1 MHAVVPSAGP
11 ETGGTVLTV
20 IGVGL
25 STDLAPGLSCR
36 IDGTPVEAKL
46 LAGESNAQSAS
57 CRVPPGAAGFVG
69 VMFAVYNATG
79 SGNAGGEVFQ
89 YQAVAHVST
98 VLPPLSSGG
107 EPISLEGAHMFSA
120 AQVFIGGVQTQAT
133 IVSSRLALAETPE
146 GLGAGRFSVTATNG
160 GLEGGG
166 SNSFEPGAFAADA
179 TSSFFV
185 RRIGPAAAIDP
196 GVVLEEGGTVLTLN
210 SEEADVAGPTL
221 RCSLPTGVVKVA
233 ARPGAVLGT
242 VECVSPALAPR
253 PNSIIV
259 DINPSGAAGSVAS
272 APRGPLDAWERTSVL
287 VLRGQELAAA
297 SPEVSGAASGGKES
311 LLSGLLLVTGS
322 ALETNALPRPQCIV
336 GSSAGAAKSDAMPQ
350 WKDVAASDAAAELG
364 PLGVLCFSPPPPE
377 TGFVPIRVGGYRS
390 SESLRAAGQLLVV
403 EPTIL
408 DSWATSPLLPHS
420 ASGGELHVVDV
431 VGAGIWGP
439 HPARGT
445 GTSIRFVLSTTPVQS
460 FVGDADADG
469 IGEWEV
475 QSSGEA
481 MDFSVGGACEW
492 VSTALARCEALPAG
506 PGVVGGAVGVVLE
519 LRTLHPLTHTG
530 KVSAARTT
538 EVSAPALD
546 VRPTL
551 GSVSPER
558 GDSMGGAPVRLT
570 GAGLGSDVGL
580 RCRFAAVTVSLR
592 PMLSEGSL
600 DAVSAE
606 CLPPARPAGT
616 MEVGLQIQ
624 GGLLQTLVQNEQWP
638 QPVFLY
644 TALDAP
650 VVTRLEEYDGLAAI
664 IGSGF
669 PHGAQGFCSFKRS
682 TSTLEVLSE
691 SRVVCNTPAH
701 LLTAFSHVQLE
712 EPLHVRVPG
721 EPPFF
726 VIQART
732 PDPLQLFPH
741 SAYRGGGT
749 LFFVEGTDIL
759 NYQDL
764 DGPWCHVGA
773 LAHTSHKVSSTLAV
787 CEMPALSDHGRRAV
801 LEMSNELHVLSQG
814 GLPFTLHSPAIFSV
828 ATRIALES
836 GGTTVDLE
844 GIRLG
849 SELLQCQIGT
859 TKLDGRVLSENGASC
874 VAPAHAPAAV
884 PLLLSR
890 NHRDFA
896 LGAGNLTYHDLN
908 EAEFTLPPVGQV
920 FGGQSVYLYLEGPI
934 LHERLP
940 MCLFGD
946 SLEKQS
952 VSTGVLSPHGGEILH
967 CLSPPLTAGF
977 AALELAFDFFQFTVT
992 GSQFM
997 FQSPPAVDQV
1007 QPVSI
1012 LAEGGTVVRV
1022 RGLNFIGL
1030 NECNFNEEVFGRVV
1044 AISSAL
1050 IICEAPA
1057 AGTGEVSLEIRTEG
1071 SAILLNQKMVS
1082 VAGVLL
1088 EGLSGTQ
1095 GSVKGGV
1102 FVSVYGNFLE
1112 NQQATCKFG
1121 AVGPIS
1127 SRQVGA
1133 DYISC
1138 LSPAHA
1144 PTTVPV
1150 EVSINR
1156 YEYSLDGLAFQYLE
1170 SFDILVSDVVHPMT
1184 SGALI
1189 FVTSTENIGFNSL
1202 SCSLDE
1208 IHVHTEISG
1217 TGVRC
1222 MAPSVA
1228 SGFVSLTLTHET
1240 ISVAEGGSI
1249 QFVVPARILDLFPD
1263 VVTTGGGTVVSV
1275 PGQNLVDLDG
1285 VFFNFGG
1292 TLVSMHPISSALG
1305 LCEVPAQNEG
1315 SVPVSVQQSS
1325 SVASSPSDASIG
1337 YVYGAETYGVSPP
1350 SGLASGGAV
1359 VGHSVNPGSG
1369 FEPLHGTMGTLTYVS
1384 CRWLSLEALECVAPA
1399 HAPGIIPASVML
1411 DGNRQVGGVA
1421 FRFVREGELSVV
1433 TPDNAPASGGEMV
1446 SVVGSDLDSVYGCM
1460 FGSAMGTLDIVDS
1473 QHIICGVPSLS
1484 GGFHE
1489 LTVLQ
1494 SRIETLPGS
1503 LDFQITSHSFVAAA
1517 LPNAGPYFGGSPVAV
1532 FGNDFLEGGHECIF
1546 GDMSSPPS
1554 HYVSSSLV
1562 ICISPPYT
1570 GSHFFSKAA
1579 VDFALGPAGASRE
1592 QYGGTFSYFQQPDVT
1607 AFQPVS
1613 GLSFG
1618 GATITLAGSNFT
1630 DSPDLSCK
1638 FGTISGASAVFYDDS
1653 EIVCRAPAHAPS
1665 TYNSSTGVCANP
1677 VSGSCHVVPLE
1688 VTMNHRDYTFFNHTF
1703 NYLPTETDSGSGGG
1717 GGGGGGGGT
1726 GSSGTQIEGISIRGV
1741 PVTGGTIL
1749 YIIGQNIQPLG
1760 IGCKFSTTQTPATVL
1775 STAEVLCPTPPLE
1788 AGFAA
1793 FELILFGD
1801 LLTQTNLQVLF
1812 YTRPKVEQA
1821 LPGIISDAG
1830 SSLVSVYGEDFAD
1843 GNTFPQ
1849 GTQTTK
1855 TYCMLGTLTPS
1866 EAHFVSS
1873 SMILCE
1879 ALGLYPT
1886 FLGVRVSSNGID
1898 WSNDEVYVELE
1909 DMPELSAL
1917 SPFIGQELGGEAVM
1931 LYVSGVS
1938 ERREVVVSVGTIK
1951 GIHIRSVDEHAVH
1964 IMMPSHAPR
1973 TVPVLLGSNFND
1985 VGIYGLT
1992 YQYME
1997 TPALDFFIPE
2007 KSAVQGGVQVHVQG
2021 SHFSQGLSHTC
2032 LFSETASPST
2042 VTSHTTLFCMTPEM
2056 SPGFHS
2062 FRISQAGPGPL
2073 QLEAV
2078 ILPEAW
2084 DLDNEKVTSLG
2095 GSVLA
2100 VSGMFFRP
2108 GNICYFGASA
2118 RRTLFVSSALVKCE
2132 TPESVYSNLHLE
2144 VTPGF
2149 QVQAAA
2155 TSLNL
2160 QMAET
2165 TYIASVYPHE
2175 ALHAGGQ
2182 RITVNQVLSSGDS
2195 QGLQVGTVGPLATQ
2209 RVSEFSV
2216 ECVSPAHA
2224 PGVVPVSMTPNSR
2237 DFAVSMVNLVYTYEV
2252 KIDAVYPEVGPLTGG
2267 VSVIVTGSGFA
2278 ADTITCRFG
2287 LQTVQGVARSSE
2299 EVRCITPAHPPGTV
2313 HVEVS
2318 LEGWGTSG
2326 QEAKG
2331 LGAYTFQVLPSVR
2344 TVQPA
2349 SSPALGGG
2357 VIHVLGDD
2365 FSSDSLCWIGH
2376 GASSAYHISSAL
2388 VACEVDAQR
2397 EGLVQ
2402 VEIAT
2407 RYIPSGLRAGQAAL
2421 LETYTA
2427 MAVTAVSPSGGVFM
2441 GGDAVEIYGGP
2452 MPGYLADLSLGC
2464 SMGTI
2469 GPMSAKWVSDSSV
2482 ECVSPAHVPRSVPVA
2497 VTANGRDASASEVH
2511 FVYTV
2516 GVEVDAV
2523 YPEVGPVT
2531 GGTSVLVVGSGF
2543 TSKQTA
2549 CRFGFIDVPGVTV
2562 SPNEVR
2568 CLSPEHP
2575 AGTVHVEVSLEGWS
2589 ANANDMRG
2597 LGAYTFQVLPSV
2609 RTVQPASSPAL
2620 GGGVI
2625 HVLGD
2630 DFSSDSLCWIGHGAS
2645 SAYHISSALVACEV
2659 DAQREGLVQVE
2670 IATRYIPS
2678 GLRAGQAALLET
2690 YTAMAVTAVSP
2701 SGGVFMGGD
2710 AVEIYGGPMPGYLAD
2725 LSLGCSMGTI
2735 GPMSAKWV
2743 SDSSVECVSPAH
2755 VPRSVPVAVTAN
2767 GRDASASEVHFV
2779 YTVGVEVDAVYPE
2792 VGPVTGGTSVLV
2804 VGSGF
2809 TAESTACRFGVE
2821 VTEGTV
2827 LDPGSFLC
2835 DVPAVATGHVPIS
2848 VETSHG
2854 RTLNMAGAVDF
2865 AVESHASIHVVFPS
2879 PTVVEYSSPSSL
2891 QGENFG
2897 RISLCFVGEDRAERH
2912 LVSSALMKCVFPN
2925 VPSDAVVV
2933 SVGLQHGPLSDSV
2946 SVPLLKS
2953 TAALAIAPATGPAKG
2968 GSEVLASGYGFV
2980 QDEALSCK
2988 FGTIGP
2994 VAGRYS
3000 SYENMHCV
3008 TPGHI
3013 SGVVPFTIS
3022 PNRGQFFSE
3031 GLVFEFQENLAVT
3044 GVVPRSGLDM
3054 GNTPVFVM
3062 GTNFVNSIS
3071 LSCVFGKEIVQATFL
3086 TSTSLMCVSPPQ
3098 PVSNVFLEVSN
3109 NGEDFTSDRFIFG
3122 YDICPPGSYCP
3133 DGEILS
3139 CPRGTYCP
3147 GTGNHNFTACPPG
3160 LYQPYT
3166 GQENCIPSP
3175 VGFIAPDFGMEIVRP
3190 CPRGAVCDITGLVSW
3205 EKQCPPGHFCLE
3217 GTRTA
3222 NFTDFTVSERPLPC
3236 PFGYYCGPGV
3246 VSDQTIA
3253 NNFSTPQPCHPGYL
3267 CEPGSVTP
3275 QGSGPCPPGHYCPPG
3290 EMLPCPPR
3298 TFCSD
3303 VANTEP
3309 RPCQPGSYNQE
3320 YGQAKCKESPVGTI
3334 SPGFARLLPERC
3346 PPGFV
3351 CDEPGL
3357 SLPMKRCPRGHFC
3370 QGNAVTTDPLAGLDE
3385 QKIKRLS
3392 PIDLD
3397 PDLFRPKPC
3406 LPSTFCME
3414 GVLSNVTKQG
3424 DFNFP
3429 QLCKEGSYCEWGTSD
3444 KTSESQGTDISN
3456 AMLPCPPGH
3465 YCPEGTY
3472 IPIPSPRG
3480 SFARGTGNSQ
3490 PALCLPGS
3498 YTHYEGFEVCL
3509 ACPAGFEAQRDGTFK
3524 PSICGPGTF
3533 RSLRDSITC
3542 KNCPMGTWSPFT
3554 GLTEESL
3561 CVPCNPGI
3569 VCGVEGMQN
3578 NKPFGDNVAQ
3588 VTNDN
3593 IKLCESGDPDCYL
3606 VELQQLG
3613 KATLCPEGYVCD
3625 ARTSVATQKCPDGFF
3640 CGYGTTPESQF
3651 MNPCPPGYYCPEGS
3665 AASSRFQFP
3674 CLRCHFCELG
3684 TGVILPRC
3692 PEGTESEALSNNIDQ
3707 CTADGITFWQ
3717 IQPLRNELIDLT
3729 VAKSQN
3735 VTDEEALEGEDTE
3748 TSSARKLQQS
3758 GGGFGS
3764 LLGLGD
3770 EVGLDAESNS
3780 TSQDSTVDPFE
3791 HLAGCKAE
3799 GFEILNPQLVY
3810 TVNETGDNSVA
3821 LDAEGRP
3828 LIKYTLPRYYTARLT
3843 FDFRNISTDISY
3855 GDHFEVSIFSGD
3867 RKVDKTLCEVGTP
3880 EHKRVPCAPWD
3891 EGDLINWNTMGE
3903 IQSRLYEDKCPP
3915 STESTELPFWFVQR
3929 KERLSDGDKVD
3940 KHNIMELSV
3949 LALEDITFRVEV
3961 RMLHGLYQL
3970 QTRSGFLDT
3979 LCIDAI
3985 GPERASTYP
3994 DQQFAVVMRRNDDL
4008 MLPLNV
4014 PQFETVH
4021 RSIQLGYSTCSDDN
4035 LHPSCRLNAHNM
4047 LISYNSSRSSEGSLL
4062 MHAQGSPEIVGQ
4074 LSENAARRALLQRQY
4089 QRSYRNMRSSSRAT
4103 RRLMSMVEEGSSGI
4117 SRRLMASDD
4126 TGGTSGPVDISTLTE
4141 AELEALLVPDVIEMQ
4156 EDMLQDASIYWKS
4169 ERSILAMTYLPYLSA
4184 CRGFDSYVHFS
4195 QLIET
4200 PFMDSESGNYGKCTF
4215 VDPEDTIFVSQWA
4228 PQAPPPDS
4236 DECDLSF
4243 TCFYEENIQE
4253 AAAVTRWYELEGD
4266 TVFYLS
4272 TDPED
4277 MDQVYEASIMATD
4290 DSEPPL
4296 DTSRYDNL
4304 ITTQEMIAVSMGP
4317 ADDGIQVQKNT
4328 VPKKLDFTVEYFQ
4341 RSKFDKRIITAA
4353 IGFDEYLPAKKHDGE
4368 YTLSFTLTALN
4379 FFNLLNAFAFNNLFY
4394 FMLFVGIGGFAVAI
4408 TVIFWL
4414 FNRIFTRLRYPPKF
4428 RFLPYLRIIT
4438 TPPVVGTC
4446 LAMIPFLIGQRTIRA
4461 MIVSMAFFDAL
4472 PTDLDNLGKT
4482 ITDDELTKGQNGRMA
4497 VCFMIVSLFMLW
4509 SCSRIMIP
4517 KRNAVLELG
4526 EDEEEEVFSQEE
4538 WKRSHFIIANL
4549 AINAVNVALIEFSF
4563 TAMYGQMFFVC
4574 FLLMK
4579 VLHIIIEM
4587 MQESFL
4593 KEALLCTPAS
4603 VCLSMTAGLVTI
4615 AADDFTDFTLGF
4627 FLELFIG
4634 LGESV
4639 FLDSG
4644 IALVSAQ
4651 WPKLTNAVSQM
4662 VMKRRGLREIVQ
4674 LEAEEEESSLEDL
4687 MGFLT
4692 GYGVGASSLILT
4704 PFFLYFYFDFNPQLQ
4719 LSFLFG
4725 IRQKDLLIYLLFAG
4739 VIVIFQFIMDV
4750 VLFNTQELF
4759 HGWKVYEYMKYARY
4773 RFNNRSARW
4782 KGMELHFDESIS
4794 AELRTVDQMCFSSQF
4809 YFLLGLGGAGSFLFV
4824 LSIEMMLRVNY
4835 NMFKDPCFL
4844 LLIGIVTG
4852 GCILVQNVSLF
4863 VADVTGVWKVKG
4875 TRGFG
4880 DNIVPETGDLPF
4892 DINVFREGTDRE
4904 SSRRE
4909 GLGGEF
4915 SLDDI
4920 TSDSF
4925 RHKFLEHNRT
4935 WVLDQL
4941 SNMLTPRTAKRLQR
4955 TIRSGGKFRGGGGLS
4970 DDDSDEG
4977 EPVEFGQIELSFSS
4991 THIIRSWLT
5000 QARQRAPGR
5009 FKRYLSQLSESGSS
5023 ESEAERPKFP
5033 PVRVSPFARSL
5044 ASGWLQTARQNL
5056 RSGGQRRMLSDS
5068 SDESA
5073 TSGSSSDDEGRRT
5086 RFGDIRVSY
5095 KSRSIL
5101 NTWLLRAR
5109 TTMGSSTKH
5118 QELLSSSGSS
5128 ESDDSDLDGARW
5140 GKATIEPASSG
5151 ILRKW
5156 LEAARARG
5164 PRPGAR
5170 GGRLQTSRSS
5180 YISSDSESSDDDF
5193 LPKSE
5198 QRLPLPALKPNSL
5211 RALRW
5216 WLQKVREQ

>member
-1 MHAVVPSAGP
+1 MHAVMPSAGP
-11 ETGGTVLTV
+11 ETGGTVVTV

-46 LAGESNAQSAS
+46 LGGESNAESAS

-79 SGNAGGEVFQ
+79 SGNAGGGVFQ
-89 YQAVAHVST
+89 YQAVAHVSA
-98 VLPPLSSGG
+98 VMPPLSSGG
-107 EPISLEGAHMFSA
+107 EPISLEGANMFSA

-133 IVSSRLALAETPE
+133 IVSSRLALAETPD

-185 RRIGPAAAIDP
+185 RRVGPPAVVAP
-196 GVVLEEGGTVLTLN
+196 GVILEEGGTVLTLN
-210 SEEADVAGPTL
+210 SEEADVAGSTL
-221 RCSLPTGVVKVA
+221 RCTLPTGVVKVA

-242 VECVSPALAPR
+242 VECVSPALAPGSE
-253 PNSIIV
+253 SIIV
-259 DINPSGAAGSVAS
+259 ALNPSGAVGSVTS
-272 APRGPLDAWERTSVL
+272 APRGPIDAWERTSVL
-287 VLRGQELAAA
+287 VVRAQKLATA
-297 SPEVSGAASGGKES
+297 SPEVSSAASGGKAS

-322 ALETNALPRPQCIV
+322 ALEMNALPRPQCIV
-336 GSSAGAAKSDAMPQ
+336 GSSSGAAKPDIVPQ
-350 WKDVAASDAAAELG
+350 WKGVTASAAAAELG

-403 EPTIL
+403 EPAIL
-408 DSWATSPLLPHS
+408 DSWATSPLLPYS
-420 ASGGELHVVDV
+420 ANGGELHVVDV

-439 HPARGT
+439 HPARGIS
-445 GTSIRFVLSTTPVQS
+445 TSIRFVLSSTPMQS

-469 IGEWEV
+469 IGEWEI

-481 MDFSVGGACEW
+481 MGFSVGEACEW
-492 VSTALARCEALPAG
+492 VSTALVRCEAPNAG
-506 PGVVGGAVGVVLE
+506 PGAAGGAVGVALE
-519 LRTLHPLTHTG
+519 LQTLHPLTHTG

-551 GSVSPER
+551 GSVTPGR
-558 GDSMGGAPVRLT
+558 GGFMGGGAVRLT

-616 MEVGLQIQ
+616 IEVALQIQ
-624 GGLLQTLVQNEQWP
+624 GWVLQTLVQNEQWP
-638 QPVFLY
+638 HPVFLY
-644 TALDAP
+644 TAVDVPNVVRLD
-650 VVTRLEEYDGLAAI
+650 EHDGLVAI

-669 PHGAQGFCSFKRS
+669 PLGAQGFCSFKRS

-691 SRVVCNTPAH
+691 SQAVCNTPAH

-712 EPLHVRVPG
+712 QPLQVRVPG
-721 EPPFF
+721 ESPFF

-732 PDPLQLFPH
+732 PDPLQLYPQ
-741 SAYRGGGT
+741 SACRGGGT

-773 LAHTSHKVSSTLAV
+773 FVHRSHKVSSTLSI
-787 CEMPALSDHGRRAV
+787 CEMPALSDQGRRAV
-801 LEMSNELHVLSQG
+801 LELSNDLHVLSHG
-814 GLPFTLHSPAIFSV
+814 GLPFTLHSPAAFSV

-836 GGTTVDLE
+836 GGTAVDIE

-859 TKLDGRVLSENGASC
+859 TKLDGRILSENSASC
-874 VAPAHAPAAV
+874 VAPAHIPAAV
-884 PLLLSR
+884 PLRLSR

-934 LHERLP
+934 LHDRLP

-946 SLEKQS
+946 SLEEQS
-952 VSTGVLSPHGGEILH
+952 VSTDAFSPHGGEILH

-977 AALELAFDFFQFTVT
+977 AALELAFDFFQFTAT

-997 FQSPPAVDQV
+997 FQSPPTVDLL

-1012 LAEGGTVVRV
+1012 LSEGGTVVYI
-1022 RGLNFIGL
+1022 RGLNFIGFT
-1030 NECNFNEEVFGRVV
+1030 ECNFNEEVFGRVV
-1044 AISSAL
+1044 FISSTL

-1057 AGTGEVSLEIRTEG
+1057 TGTGEVSLEIRTES
-1071 SAILLNQKMVS
+1071 SAVLLNQMMVS
-1082 VAGVLL
+1082 VAGVPL

-1095 GSVKGGV
+1095 GSVQGGI

-1112 NQQATCKFG
+1112 NQQTTCKFG
-1121 AVGPIS
+1121 TVGPIS

-1144 PTTVPV
+1144 PATVPV

-1156 YEYSLDGLAFQYLE
+1156 YDYSLDGLAFQYLE

-1184 SGALI
+1184 SGGLI
-1189 FVTSTENIGFNSL
+1189 YVTSDEHIGFDSL
-1202 SCSLDE
+1202 SCSIDE
-1208 IHVHTEISG
+1208 THVHTEIDG
-1217 TGVRC
+1217 TGVKC
-1222 MAPSVA
+1222 MTPSVA
-1228 SGFVSLTLTHET
+1228 SGFASLTLTHET
-1240 ISVAEGGSI
+1240 IKVADGGSI

-1292 TLVSMHPISSALG
+1292 SLVSMHPISSALG

-1325 SVASSPSDASIG
+1325 NMASSPSDASIG
-1337 YVYGAETYGVSPP
+1337 YVYGAETYGVSPS

-1359 VGHSVNPGSG
+1359 VSHSVSPGSG

-1399 HAPGIIPASVML
+1399 HAPGIIPASAML
-1411 DGNRQVGGVA
+1411 DGNRPAGGVA
-1421 FRFVREGELSVV
+1421 FRFVREGGPSVV
-1433 TPDNAPASGGEMV
+1433 APDNAPATGGEVV
-1446 SVVGSDLDSVYGCM
+1446 SVVGSELDSAYGCM
-1460 FGSAMGTLDIVDS
+1460 FGSAVGTLDIVNS
-1473 QHIICGVPSLS
+1473 QHILCGVPSLS

-1489 LTVLQ
+1489 LTILH
-1494 SRIETLPGS
+1494 SRTETLPGS
-1503 LDFQITSHSFVAAA
+1503 LDFLITSHSFVAAA
-1517 LPNAGPYFGGSPVAV
+1517 LPNAGPYFGGTPVAV
-1532 FGNDFLEGGHECIF
+1532 VGSEFLEGGHECIF

-1562 ICISPPYT
+1562 MCVSPPYT

-1579 VDFALGPAGASRE
+1579 VDFALGPAGAPRE
-1592 QYGGTFSYFQQPDVT
+1592 QYGGTFSYFQQPEVT

-1613 GLSFG
+1613 GLSDG
-1618 GATITLAGSNFT
+1618 GSTITLAGSNFT

-1638 FGTISGASAVFYDDS
+1638 FGTISGTSAVFYDDS

-1665 TYNSSTGVCANP
+1665 TYNASTGVCANP
-1677 VSGSCHVVPLE
+1677 ATGSCHVVPLE
-1688 VTMNHRDYTFFNHTF
+1688 VTMNDRDYTFFNHTF
-1703 NYLPTETDSGSGGG
+1703 NYLPTEADSGSGGG
-1717 GGGGGGGGT
+1717 GGGGGGGDGGT
-1726 GSSGTQIEGISIRGV
+1726 GSSGTQIEGISIQGV
-1741 PVTGGTIL
+1741 PVTGSTIL
-1749 YIIGQNIQPLG
+1749 YIVGQNIQPLG

-1775 STAEVLCPTPPLE
+1775 SSEEVLCPTPPLE

-1812 YTRPKVEQA
+1812 YTRPKVERA

-1830 SSLVSVYGEDFAD
+1830 STLVSVYGEDFAD
-1843 GNTFPQ
+1843 GNSFPQ
-1849 GTQTTK
+1849 GTQITK
-1855 TYCMLGTLTPS
+1855 TYCMLGALKPS

-1873 SMILCE
+1873 SMIVCE
-1879 ALGLYPT
+1879 ALGQYPT
-1886 FLGVRVSSNGID
+1886 FLGMHVSSNGID

-1909 DMPELSAL
+1909 EMPELSAI
-1917 SPFIGQELGGEAVM
+1917 SPFIGQEFGGEAVM
-1931 LYVSGVS
+1931 LYVRGVS

-1951 GIHIRSVDEHAVH
+1951 GIHIRSIDEHAVH

-1992 YQYME
+1992 YQFME
-1997 TPALDFFIPE
+1997 TPSLDFFIPE
-2007 KSAVQGGVQVHVQG
+2007 RSTVHGGVQVQVQG
-2021 SHFSQGLSHTC
+2021 SYFSQSLSHTC
-2032 LFSETASPST
+2032 LFSESASPST
-2042 VTSHTTLFCMTPEM
+2042 VMSQTSLFCITAEM

-2062 FRISQAGPGPL
+2062 FRIARAEPGPL
-2073 QLEAV
+2073 QLETV
-2078 ILPEAW
+2078 IPPESLAI
-2084 DLDNEKVTSLG
+2084 DNEKVSYLG

-2108 GNICYFGASA
+2108 GNLCYFGLSA
-2118 RRTLFVSSALVKCE
+2118 RRSLFVSSALVKCE
-2132 TPESVYSNLHLE
+2132 TPESVYSNLNLD
-2144 VTPGF
+2144 VTPEF
-2149 QVQAAA
+2149 QVQAA
-2155 TSLNL
+2155 TVSLNL
-2160 QMAET
+2160 HMVET

-2182 RITVNQVLSSGDS
+2182 KITVNQVLSSGDS
-2195 QGLQVGTVGPLATQ
+2195 QGLQIGTIGPLAVQ

-2224 PGVVPVSMTPNSR
+2224 SGAVPVSMTPNSR

-2267 VSVIVTGSGFA
+2267 VTVIVTGSGFA
-2278 ADTITCRFG
+2278 ADSITCRFG
-2287 LQTVQGVARSSE
+2287 VLTVQGVARSSE

-2344 TVQPA
+2344 TIQPL
-2349 SSPALGGG
+2349 SSPATGGG
-2357 VIHVLGDD
+2357 VIHVLGAD
-2365 FSSDSLCWIGH
+2365 FSSDSLCWIGPD
-2376 GASSAYHISSAL
+2376 ASSAHHVSSAL

-2397 EGLVQ
+2397 EGLAQ

-2407 RYIPSGLRAGQAAL
+2407 RYIPSGMRAGQAAV
-2421 LETYTA
+2421 LETYA
-2427 MAVTAVSPSGGVFM
+2427 AIAVTAVTPSGGVFA
-2441 GGDAVEIYGGP
+2441 GGDTVKIHGGP
-2452 MPGYLADLSLGC
+2452 MPGYLPDLSLGC
-2464 SMGTI
+2464 CMGTV

-2497 VTANGRDASASEVH
+2497 VTANGRDALAAEVH
-2511 FVYTV
+2511 FVYSV
-2516 GVEVDAV
+2516 GVEVDDV
-2523 YPEVGPVT
+2523 YPDVGPVT
-2531 GGTSVLVVGSGF
+2531 GGASVLVVGSGF
-2543 TSKQTA
+2543 TS
-2549 CRFGFIDVPGVTV
+2549 
-2562 SPNEVR
+2562 
-2568 CLSPEHP
+2568 
-2575 AGTVHVEVSLEGWS
+2575 
-2589 ANANDMRG
+2589 
-2597 LGAYTFQVLPSV
+2597 
-2609 RTVQPASSPAL
+2609 
-2620 GGGVI
+2620 
-2625 HVLGD
+2625 
-2630 DFSSDSLCWIGHGAS
+2630 
-2645 SAYHISSALVACEV
+2645 
-2659 DAQREGLVQVE
+2659 
-2670 IATRYIPS
+2670 
-2678 GLRAGQAALLET
+2678 
-2690 YTAMAVTAVSP
+2690 
-2701 SGGVFMGGD
+2701 
-2710 AVEIYGGPMPGYLAD
+2710 
-2725 LSLGCSMGTI
+2725 
-2735 GPMSAKWV
+2735 
-2743 SDSSVECVSPAH
+2743 
-2755 VPRSVPVAVTAN
+2755 
-2767 GRDASASEVHFV
+2767 
-2779 YTVGVEVDAVYPE
+2779 
-2792 VGPVTGGTSVLV
+2792 
-2804 VGSGF
+2804 
-2809 TAESTACRFGVE
+2809 ESTACRFGIE

-2827 LDPGSFLC
+2827 LDHGSFLC
-2835 DVPAVATGHVPIS
+2835 NLPAVSSGHIPLS
-2848 VETSHG
+2848 VESSHG

-2865 AVESHASIHVVFPS
+2865 AVESHSSIHLVFPS
-2879 PTVVEYSSPSSL
+2879 PTISGYSEPSSL
-2891 QGENFG
+2891 QGINFG
-2897 RISLCFVGEDRAERH
+2897 RSSLCFVGEDTAERH

-2925 VPSDAVVV
+2925 VLSDALLV
-2933 SVGLQHGPLSDSV
+2933 SVGLQHSTLSDSI
-2946 SVPLLKS
+2946 SVPLGKS
-2953 TAALAIAPATGPAKG
+2953 TAALAIVPATGPAEG
-2968 GSEVLASGYGFV
+2968 GSEVLASGYGFI

-3000 SYENMHCV
+3000 SFENMHCI

-3022 PNRGQFFSE
+3022 ANRGQFFSE
-3031 GLVFEFQENLAVT
+3031 GLFFEFQENLAVT

-3054 GNTPVFVM
+3054 GSTPVFVM

-3122 YDICPPGSYCP
+3122 YEICPPGSYCP

-3147 GTGNHNFTACPPG
+3147 GTGNHNFTTCPPG

-3217 GTRTA
+3217 GTRTT
-3222 NFTDFTVSERPLPC
+3222 NFTDFTVAERPLPC

-3246 VSDQTIA
+3246 VADQTIA

-3320 YGQAKCKESPVGTI
+3320 YGQSKCKESPVGTI
-3334 SPGFARLLPERC
+3334 SPGFARLLPEKC

-3370 QGNAVTTDPLAGLDE
+3370 LGNAVTTDPLAGLDE
-3385 QKIKRLS
+3385 PKIKRLS
-3392 PIDLD
+3392 PIFLD

-3414 GVLSNVTKQG
+3414 GVLSNVTRQG

-3456 AMLPCPPGH
+3456 AMLPCPSGH

-3509 ACPAGFEAQRDGTFK
+3509 ASPAGFEAQRDGTFK
-3524 PSICGPGTF
+3524 PSICGPGTY

-3554 GLTEESL
+3554 GLTEQSL

-3640 CGYGTTPESQF
+3640 CGYGTTAESQF

-3729 VAKSQN
+3729 VAKSQSA
-3735 VTDEEALEGEDTE
+3735 TDEEALEGEETE
-3748 TSSARKLQQS
+3748 TSSARKLQQA
-3758 GGGFGS
+3758 GGAFGS
-3764 LLGLGD
+3764 LLGLGG
-3770 EVGLDAESNS
+3770 EIALDAESNS
-3780 TSQDSTVDPFE
+3780 TSQDSNVDPFQ

-3810 TVNETGDNSVA
+3810 TVNETGGNSVA
-3821 LDAEGRP
+3821 VDAEGRP

-3843 FDFRNISTDISY
+3843 FDFRNISADISY
-3855 GDHFEVSIFSGD
+3855 GEHFEVSIFSGD

-3929 KERLSDGDKVD
+3929 KERLSDGEKVD

-3985 GPERASTYP
+3985 GPERASTVP
-3994 DQQFAVVMRRNDDL
+3994 DQQFSVVMRRNDDL

-4014 PQFETVH
+4014 PQWETVH
-4021 RSIQLGYSTCSDDN
+4021 RSIQLGYATCTDDN
-4035 LHPSCRLNAHNM
+4035 LHPSCRQNAHNM
-4047 LISYNSSRSSEGSLL
+4047 LISYNASRSSEGSPL
-4062 MHAQGSPEIVGQ
+4062 MHAQGSPEIVEQ

-4089 QRSYRNMRSSSRAT
+4089 QRSYRNMQSSSRAT
-4103 RRLMSMVEEGSSGI
+4103 RRLMSMIEEGSSGM

-4126 TGGTSGPVDISTLTE
+4126 TSGASGPVDISTLTE
-4141 AELEALLVPDVIEMQ
+4141 AELEALLVPDVTEMQ
-4156 EDMLQDASIYWKS
+4156 EDMLQDATIYWKS

-4184 CRGFDSYVHFS
+4184 CRGFDSYMHFS

-4200 PFMDSESGNYGKCTF
+4200 PFMSSESGNYGKCSF
-4215 VDPEDTIFVSQWA
+4215 VDPEETIFVSQWA

-4236 DECDLSF
+4236 DECELSF

-4341 RSKFDKRIITAA
+4341 RSKMDKRIITAA

-4394 FMLFVGIGGFAVAI
+4394 LMLFVGIGGFAVAI

-4414 FNRIFTRLRYPPKF
+4414 FNRIFTRLRFPPKF

-4438 TPPVVGTC
+4438 TPPLVGTC

-4461 MIVSMAFFDAL
+4461 MIVSTAFFDAL

-4517 KRNAVLELG
+4517 KRNAVLEIG
-4526 EDEEEEVFSQEE
+4526 EDEDEEVFSQEE

-4563 TAMYGQMFFVC
+4563 TAMYGQIFFVC

-4634 LGESV
+4634 LGEYV

-4644 IALVSAQ
+4644 IAFVSAQ
-4651 WPKLTNAVSQM
+4651 WPKLTNAISQM
-4662 VMKRRGLREIVQ
+4662 VMKRRGAGEIVQ

-4692 GYGVGASSLILT
+4692 GYGVSTSSLILT

-4739 VIVIFQFIMDV
+4739 VIVLFQFIMDV
-4750 VLFNTQELF
+4750 ILFNTQELF

-4852 GCILVQNVSLF
+4852 GCILVQNLSLF
-4863 VADVTGVWKVKG
+4863 VADVTGVWKVTG

-4880 DNIVPETGDLPF
+4880 DNIVPETEDLPF
-4892 DINVFREGTDRE
+4892 DINVFREGTDRD

-4955 TIRSGGKFRGGGGLS
+4955 TIRSGGKFRGGGLS

-4977 EPVEFGQIELSFSS
+4977 EPVEFGQIDLSFSS
-4991 THIIRSWLT
+4991 THIIRSWLA

-5023 ESEAERPKFP
+5023 ESEAEHAKFP

-5044 ASGWLQTARQNL
+5044 VSGWLQTARQNL

-5068 SDESA
+5068 SDDSA
-5073 TSGSSSDDEGRRT
+5073 TSGSSSDEEGLRK
-5086 RFGDIRVSY
+5086 RFGDVRVRP

-5101 NTWLLRAR
+5101 NTWLQRAR

-5140 GKATIEPASSG
+5140 GKAIIKPASSS

-5156 LEAARARG
+5156 LEAARVRG

-5198 QRLPLPALKPNSL
+5198 QRLPHPALKPNSL
-5211 RALRW
+5211 RVLRW

>member
-1 MHAVVPSAGP
+1 
-11 ETGGTVLTV
+11 
-20 IGVGL
+20 
-25 STDLAPGLSCR
+25 
-36 IDGTPVEAKL
+36 
-46 LAGESNAQSAS
+46 
-57 CRVPPGAAGFVG
+57 
-69 VMFAVYNATG
+69 
-79 SGNAGGEVFQ
+79 
-89 YQAVAHVST
+89 
-98 VLPPLSSGG
+98 
-107 EPISLEGAHMFSA
+107 
-120 AQVFIGGVQTQAT
+120 
-133 IVSSRLALAETPE
+133 
-146 GLGAGRFSVTATNG
+146 
-160 GLEGGG
+160 
-166 SNSFEPGAFAADA
+166 
-179 TSSFFV
+179 
-185 RRIGPAAAIDP
+185 
-196 GVVLEEGGTVLTLN
+196 
-210 SEEADVAGPTL
+210 
-221 RCSLPTGVVKVA
+221 
-233 ARPGAVLGT
+233 
-242 VECVSPALAPR
+242 
-253 PNSIIV
+253 
-259 DINPSGAAGSVAS
+259 
-272 APRGPLDAWERTSVL
+272 
-287 VLRGQELAAA
+287 
-297 SPEVSGAASGGKES
+297 
-311 LLSGLLLVTGS
+311 
-322 ALETNALPRPQCIV
+322 
-336 GSSAGAAKSDAMPQ
+336 
-350 WKDVAASDAAAELG
+350 
-364 PLGVLCFSPPPPE
+364 
-377 TGFVPIRVGGYRS
+377 
-390 SESLRAAGQLLVV
+390 
-403 EPTIL
+403 
-408 DSWATSPLLPHS
+408 
-420 ASGGELHVVDV
+420 
-431 VGAGIWGP
+431 
-439 HPARGT
+439 
-445 GTSIRFVLSTTPVQS
+445 
-460 FVGDADADG
+460 
-469 IGEWEV
+469 
-475 QSSGEA
+475 
-481 MDFSVGGACEW
+481 
-492 VSTALARCEALPAG
+492 
-506 PGVVGGAVGVVLE
+506 
-519 LRTLHPLTHTG
+519 
-530 KVSAARTT
+530 
-538 EVSAPALD
+538 
-546 VRPTL
+546 
-551 GSVSPER
+551 
-558 GDSMGGAPVRLT
+558 
-570 GAGLGSDVGL
+570 
-580 RCRFAAVTVSLR
+580 
-592 PMLSEGSL
+592 MLSEGSL

-616 MEVGLQIQ
+616 IEVALQIQ
-624 GGLLQTLVQNEQWP
+624 GWVLQTLVQNEQWP
-638 QPVFLY
+638 HPVFLY
-644 TALDAP
+644 TAVDVPNVVRLD
-650 VVTRLEEYDGLAAI
+650 EHDGLVAI

-669 PHGAQGFCSFKRS
+669 PLGAQGFCSFKRS

-691 SRVVCNTPAH
+691 SQAVCNTPAH

-712 EPLHVRVPG
+712 QPLQVRVPG
-721 EPPFF
+721 ESPFF

-732 PDPLQLFPH
+732 PDPLQLYPQ
-741 SAYRGGGT
+741 SACRGGGT

-773 LAHTSHKVSSTLAV
+773 FVHRSHKVSSTLSI
-787 CEMPALSDHGRRAV
+787 CEMPALSDQGRRAV
-801 LEMSNELHVLSQG
+801 LELSNDLHVLSHG
-814 GLPFTLHSPAIFSV
+814 GLPFTLHSPAAFSV

-836 GGTTVDLE
+836 GGTAVDIE

-859 TKLDGRVLSENGASC
+859 TKLDGRILSENSASC
-874 VAPAHAPAAV
+874 VAPAHIPAAV
-884 PLLLSR
+884 PLRLSR

-934 LHERLP
+934 LHDRLP

-946 SLEKQS
+946 SLEEQS
-952 VSTGVLSPHGGEILH
+952 VSTDAFSPHGGEILH

-977 AALELAFDFFQFTVT
+977 AALELAFDFFQFTAT

-997 FQSPPAVDQV
+997 FQSPPTVDLL

-1012 LAEGGTVVRV
+1012 LSEGGTVVYI
-1022 RGLNFIGL
+1022 RGLNFIGFT
-1030 NECNFNEEVFGRVV
+1030 ECNFNEEVFGRVV
-1044 AISSAL
+1044 FISSTL

-1057 AGTGEVSLEIRTEG
+1057 TGTGEVSLEIRTES
-1071 SAILLNQKMVS
+1071 SAVLLNQMMVS
-1082 VAGVLL
+1082 VAGVPL

-1095 GSVKGGV
+1095 GSVQGGI

-1112 NQQATCKFG
+1112 NQQTTCKFG
-1121 AVGPIS
+1121 TVGPIS

-1144 PTTVPV
+1144 PATVPV

-1156 YEYSLDGLAFQYLE
+1156 YDYSLDGLAFQYLE

-1184 SGALI
+1184 SGGLI
-1189 FVTSTENIGFNSL
+1189 YVTSDEHIGFDSL
-1202 SCSLDE
+1202 SCSIDE
-1208 IHVHTEISG
+1208 THVHTEIDG
-1217 TGVRC
+1217 TGVKC
-1222 MAPSVA
+1222 MTPSVA
-1228 SGFVSLTLTHET
+1228 SGFASLTLTHET
-1240 ISVAEGGSI
+1240 IKVADGGSI

-1292 TLVSMHPISSALG
+1292 SLVSMHPISSALG

-1325 SVASSPSDASIG
+1325 NMASSPSDASIG
-1337 YVYGAETYGVSPP
+1337 YVYGAETYGVSPS

-1359 VGHSVNPGSG
+1359 VSHSVSPGSG

-1399 HAPGIIPASVML
+1399 HAPGIIPASAML
-1411 DGNRQVGGVA
+1411 DGNRAAGGVA
-1421 FRFVREGELSVV
+1421 FRFVREGGASVV
-1433 TPDNAPASGGEMV
+1433 APDNAPATGGEVV
-1446 SVVGSDLDSVYGCM
+1446 SVVGSELDSAYGCM
-1460 FGSAMGTLDIVDS
+1460 FGSAVGTLDIVNS
-1473 QHIICGVPSLS
+1473 QHILCGVPSLS

-1489 LTVLQ
+1489 LTILH
-1494 SRIETLPGS
+1494 SRTETLPGS
-1503 LDFQITSHSFVAAA
+1503 LDFLITSHSFVAAA
-1517 LPNAGPYFGGSPVAV
+1517 LPNAGPYFGGTPVAV
-1532 FGNDFLEGGHECIF
+1532 VGSEFLEGGHECIF

-1562 ICISPPYT
+1562 MCVSPPYT

-1579 VDFALGPAGASRE
+1579 VDFALGPAGAPRE
-1592 QYGGTFSYFQQPDVT
+1592 QYGGTFSYFQQPEVT

-1613 GLSFG
+1613 GLSDG
-1618 GATITLAGSNFT
+1618 GSTITLAGSNFT

-1638 FGTISGASAVFYDDS
+1638 FGTISGTSAVFYDDS

-1665 TYNSSTGVCANP
+1665 TYNASTGVCANP
-1677 VSGSCHVVPLE
+1677 ATGSCHVVPLE
-1688 VTMNHRDYTFFNHTF
+1688 VTMNDRDYTFFNHTF
-1703 NYLPTETDSGSGGG
+1703 NYLPTEADSGSGGG
-1717 GGGGGGGGT
+1717 GGGGGGGDGGT
-1726 GSSGTQIEGISIRGV
+1726 GSSGTQIEGISIQGV
-1741 PVTGGTIL
+1741 PVTGSTIL
-1749 YIIGQNIQPLG
+1749 YIVGQNIQPLG

-1775 STAEVLCPTPPLE
+1775 SSEEVLCPTPPLE

-1812 YTRPKVEQA
+1812 YTRPKVERA

-1830 SSLVSVYGEDFAD
+1830 STLVSVYGEDFAD
-1843 GNTFPQ
+1843 GNSFPQ
-1849 GTQTTK
+1849 GTQITK
-1855 TYCMLGTLTPS
+1855 TYCMLGALKPS

-1873 SMILCE
+1873 SMIVCE
-1879 ALGLYPT
+1879 ALGQYPT
-1886 FLGVRVSSNGID
+1886 FLGMHVSSNGID

-1909 DMPELSAL
+1909 EMPELSAI
-1917 SPFIGQELGGEAVM
+1917 SPFIGQEFGGEAVM
-1931 LYVSGVS
+1931 LYVRGVS

-1951 GIHIRSVDEHAVH
+1951 GIHIRSIDEHAVH

-1992 YQYME
+1992 YQFME
-1997 TPALDFFIPE
+1997 TPSLDFFIPE
-2007 KSAVQGGVQVHVQG
+2007 RSTVHGGVQVQVQG
-2021 SHFSQGLSHTC
+2021 SYFSQSLSHTC
-2032 LFSETASPST
+2032 LFSESASPST
-2042 VTSHTTLFCMTPEM
+2042 VMSQTSLFCITPEM

-2062 FRISQAGPGPL
+2062 FRIARAEPGPL
-2073 QLEAV
+2073 QLETV
-2078 ILPEAW
+2078 IPPESLAI
-2084 DLDNEKVTSLG
+2084 DNEKVSYLG

-2108 GNICYFGASA
+2108 GNLCYFGLSA
-2118 RRTLFVSSALVKCE
+2118 RRSLFVSSALVKCE
-2132 TPESVYSNLHLE
+2132 TPESVYSNLNLD
-2144 VTPGF
+2144 VTPEF
-2149 QVQAAA
+2149 QVQAA
-2155 TSLNL
+2155 TVSLNL
-2160 QMAET
+2160 HMVET

-2182 RITVNQVLSSGDS
+2182 KITVNQVLSSGDS
-2195 QGLQVGTVGPLATQ
+2195 QGLQIGTIGPLAVQ

-2224 PGVVPVSMTPNSR
+2224 SGAVPVSMTPNSR

-2267 VSVIVTGSGFA
+2267 VTVIVTGSGFA
-2278 ADTITCRFG
+2278 ADSITCRFG
-2287 LQTVQGVARSSE
+2287 VLTVQGVARSSE

-2344 TVQPA
+2344 TIQPL
-2349 SSPALGGG
+2349 SSPATGGG
-2357 VIHVLGDD
+2357 VIHVLGAD
-2365 FSSDSLCWIGH
+2365 FSSDSLCWIGPD
-2376 GASSAYHISSAL
+2376 ASSAHHVSSAL

-2397 EGLVQ
+2397 EGLAQ

-2407 RYIPSGLRAGQAAL
+2407 RYIPSGMRAGQAAV
-2421 LETYTA
+2421 LETYA
-2427 MAVTAVSPSGGVFM
+2427 AIAVTAVTPSGGVFA
-2441 GGDAVEIYGGP
+2441 GGDTVKIHGGP
-2452 MPGYLADLSLGC
+2452 MPGYLPDLSLGC
-2464 SMGTI
+2464 CMGTV

-2497 VTANGRDASASEVH
+2497 VTANGRDALAAEVH
-2511 FVYTV
+2511 FVYSV
-2516 GVEVDAV
+2516 GVEVDDV
-2523 YPEVGPVT
+2523 YPDVGPVT
-2531 GGTSVLVVGSGF
+2531 GGASVLVVGSGF
-2543 TSKQTA
+2543 TS
-2549 CRFGFIDVPGVTV
+2549 
-2562 SPNEVR
+2562 
-2568 CLSPEHP
+2568 
-2575 AGTVHVEVSLEGWS
+2575 
-2589 ANANDMRG
+2589 
-2597 LGAYTFQVLPSV
+2597 
-2609 RTVQPASSPAL
+2609 
-2620 GGGVI
+2620 
-2625 HVLGD
+2625 
-2630 DFSSDSLCWIGHGAS
+2630 
-2645 SAYHISSALVACEV
+2645 
-2659 DAQREGLVQVE
+2659 
-2670 IATRYIPS
+2670 
-2678 GLRAGQAALLET
+2678 
-2690 YTAMAVTAVSP
+2690 
-2701 SGGVFMGGD
+2701 
-2710 AVEIYGGPMPGYLAD
+2710 
-2725 LSLGCSMGTI
+2725 
-2735 GPMSAKWV
+2735 
-2743 SDSSVECVSPAH
+2743 
-2755 VPRSVPVAVTAN
+2755 
-2767 GRDASASEVHFV
+2767 
-2779 YTVGVEVDAVYPE
+2779 
-2792 VGPVTGGTSVLV
+2792 
-2804 VGSGF
+2804 
-2809 TAESTACRFGVE
+2809 ESTACRFGIE

-2827 LDPGSFLC
+2827 LDHGSFLC
-2835 DVPAVATGHVPIS
+2835 NLPAVSSGHIPLS
-2848 VETSHG
+2848 VESSHG

-2865 AVESHASIHVVFPS
+2865 AVESHSSIHLVFPS
-2879 PTVVEYSSPSSL
+2879 PTISGYSEPSSL
-2891 QGENFG
+2891 QGINFG
-2897 RISLCFVGEDRAERH
+2897 RSSLCFVGEDTAERH

-2925 VPSDAVVV
+2925 VLSDALLV
-2933 SVGLQHGPLSDSV
+2933 SVGLQHSTLSDSI
-2946 SVPLLKS
+2946 SVPLGKS
-2953 TAALAIAPATGPAKG
+2953 TAALAIVPATGPAEG
-2968 GSEVLASGYGFV
+2968 GSEVLASGYGFI

-3000 SYENMHCV
+3000 SFENMHCI

-3022 PNRGQFFSE
+3022 ANRGQFFSE
-3031 GLVFEFQENLAVT
+3031 GLFFEFQENLAVT

-3054 GNTPVFVM
+3054 GSTPVFVM

-3122 YDICPPGSYCP
+3122 YEICPPGSYCP

-3147 GTGNHNFTACPPG
+3147 GTGNHNFTTCPPG

-3217 GTRTA
+3217 GTRTT
-3222 NFTDFTVSERPLPC
+3222 NFTDFTVAERPLPC

-3246 VSDQTIA
+3246 VADQTIA

-3320 YGQAKCKESPVGTI
+3320 YGQSKCKESPVGTI
-3334 SPGFARLLPERC
+3334 SPGFARLLPEKC

-3370 QGNAVTTDPLAGLDE
+3370 LGNAVTTDPLAGLDE
-3385 QKIKRLS
+3385 PKIKRLS
-3392 PIDLD
+3392 PIFLD

-3414 GVLSNVTKQG
+3414 GVLSNVTRQG

-3456 AMLPCPPGH
+3456 AMLPCPSGH

-3509 ACPAGFEAQRDGTFK
+3509 ASPAGFEAQRDGTFK
-3524 PSICGPGTF
+3524 PSICGPGTY

-3554 GLTEESL
+3554 GLTEQSL

-3640 CGYGTTPESQF
+3640 CGYGTTAESQF
-3651 MNPCPPGYYCPEGS
+3651 MNPCPPGYYSPEGS

-3729 VAKSQN
+3729 VAKSQSA
-3735 VTDEEALEGEDTE
+3735 TDEEALEGEETE
-3748 TSSARKLQQS
+3748 TSSARKLQQA
-3758 GGGFGS
+3758 GGAFGS
-3764 LLGLGD
+3764 LLGLCG
-3770 EVGLDAESNS
+3770 EIALDAESNS
-3780 TSQDSTVDPFE
+3780 TSQDSNVDPFQ

-3810 TVNETGDNSVA
+3810 TVNETGGNSVA
-3821 LDAEGRP
+3821 VDAEGRP

-3843 FDFRNISTDISY
+3843 FDFRNISADISY
-3855 GDHFEVSIFSGD
+3855 GEHFEVSIFSGD

-3929 KERLSDGDKVD
+3929 KERLSDGEKVD

-3985 GPERASTYP
+3985 GPERASTVP
-3994 DQQFAVVMRRNDDL
+3994 DQQFSVVMRRNDDL

-4014 PQFETVH
+4014 PQWETVH
-4021 RSIQLGYSTCSDDN
+4021 RSIQLGYATCTDDN
-4035 LHPSCRLNAHNM
+4035 LHPSCRQNAHNM
-4047 LISYNSSRSSEGSLL
+4047 LISYNASRSSEGSPL
-4062 MHAQGSPEIVGQ
+4062 MHAQGSPEIVEQ

-4089 QRSYRNMRSSSRAT
+4089 QRSYRNMQSSSRAT
-4103 RRLMSMVEEGSSGI
+4103 RRLMSMIEEGSSGM

-4126 TGGTSGPVDISTLTE
+4126 TSGASGPVDISTLTE
-4141 AELEALLVPDVIEMQ
+4141 AELEALLVPDVTEMQ
-4156 EDMLQDASIYWKS
+4156 EDMLQDATIYWKS

-4184 CRGFDSYVHFS
+4184 CRGFDSYMHFS

-4200 PFMDSESGNYGKCTF
+4200 PFMSSESGNYGKCSF
-4215 VDPEDTIFVSQWA
+4215 VDPEETIFVSQWA

-4236 DECDLSF
+4236 DECELSF

-4341 RSKFDKRIITAA
+4341 RSKMDKRIITAA

-4394 FMLFVGIGGFAVAI
+4394 LMLFVGIGGFAVAI

-4414 FNRIFTRLRYPPKF
+4414 FNRIFTRLRFPPKF

-4438 TPPVVGTC
+4438 TPPLVGTC

-4461 MIVSMAFFDAL
+4461 MIVSTAFFDAL

-4517 KRNAVLELG
+4517 KRNAVLEIG
-4526 EDEEEEVFSQEE
+4526 EDEDEEVFSQEE

-4634 LGESV
+4634 LGEYV

-4644 IALVSAQ
+4644 IAFVSAQ
-4651 WPKLTNAVSQM
+4651 WPKLADAISQM
-4662 VMKRRGLREIVQ
+4662 VMKRRGAGEIVQ

-4692 GYGVGASSLILT
+4692 GYGVSTSSLILT

-4739 VIVIFQFIMDV
+4739 VIVLFQFIMDV
-4750 VLFNTQELF
+4750 ILFNTQELF

-4852 GCILVQNVSLF
+4852 GCILVQNLSLF
-4863 VADVTGVWKVKG
+4863 VADVTGVWKVTG

-4892 DINVFREGTDRE
+4892 DINVFREGTDRD

-4955 TIRSGGKFRGGGGLS
+4955 TIRSGGKFRGGGLS

-4977 EPVEFGQIELSFSS
+4977 EPVEFGQIDLSFSS
-4991 THIIRSWLT
+4991 THIIRSWLA

-5023 ESEAERPKFP
+5023 ESEAEHAKFP

-5044 ASGWLQTARQNL
+5044 VSGWLQTARQNL

-5068 SDESA
+5068 SDDSA
-5073 TSGSSSDDEGRRT
+5073 TSGSSSGEEGLRK
-5086 RFGDIRVSY
+5086 RFGDVRVRP

-5101 NTWLLRAR
+5101 NTWLQRAR

-5140 GKATIEPASSG
+5140 GKAIIKPASSS

-5156 LEAARARG
+5156 LEAARVRG

-5198 QRLPLPALKPNSL
+5198 QRLPHPALKPNSL
-5211 RALRW
+5211 RVLRW

>member
-1 MHAVVPSAGP
+1 MHAVVPSSGP
-11 ETGGTVLTV
+11 ETGGTVVTV
-20 IGVGL
+20 VGVGL

-46 LAGESNAQSAS
+46 LGGESNAESAS

-79 SGNAGGEVFQ
+79 SGNAGGGLFQ
-89 YQAVAHVST
+89 YQAVAHVSA
-98 VLPPLSSGG
+98 VMPPLSSGG
-107 EPISLEGAHMFSA
+107 EPITLEGAHMFSA
-120 AQVFIGGVQTQAT
+120 AQVFIGGVQTQAV
-133 IVSSRLALAETPE
+133 IVSSRLALAETPD
-146 GLGAGRFSVTATNG
+146 GLGAGRFSVTVTNG
-160 GLEGGG
+160 GLEGAG
-166 SNSFEPGAFAADA
+166 SDSFEPGAFAEDA

-185 RRIGPAAAIDP
+185 RRVAPPAAVAP

-210 SEEADVAGPTL
+210 SEEADAVGPTL
-221 RCSLPTGVVKVA
+221 RCTLPTGVVKVA

-242 VECVSPALAPR
+242 VECVSPALAPG
-253 PNSIIV
+253 SKTIIV
-259 DINPSGAAGSVAS
+259 ALSPSGAAGSVTS
-272 APRGPLDAWERTSVL
+272 APRGPFDAWKRTSVL
-287 VLRGQELAAA
+287 VVRAQELAAV
-297 SPEVSGAASGGKES
+297 SPEVSGAASGGKAS

-322 ALETNALPRPQCIV
+322 ALETDALPRPQCIV
-336 GSSAGAAKSDAMPQ
+336 GSSAGAAKSDIMPQ
-350 WKDVAASDAAAELG
+350 WKGVTASAAAAELG

-377 TGFVPIRVGGYRS
+377 TGFVPIRVGGYQS

-403 EPTIL
+403 EPAIL
-408 DSWATSPLLPHS
+408 DSWATSPLLPYS
-420 ASGGELHVVDV
+420 AIGGELHVVDV

-445 GTSIRFVLSTTPVQS
+445 GTSIRFVLSATPVQS
-460 FVGDADADG
+460 LVGDADADG
-469 IGEWEV
+469 IGEWEI

-492 VSTALARCEALPAG
+492 VSTVLVRCEALPAG
-506 PGVVGGAVGVVLE
+506 PGVAGGAIGVALE
-519 LRTLHPLTHTG
+519 LRTLHPLTETG
-530 KVSAARTT
+530 KLSTARTT

-551 GSVSPER
+551 GSVTPGR
-558 GDSMGGAPVRLT
+558 GSSMGGAPIRLT

-606 CLPPARPAGT
+606 CLPPARLAGT
-616 MEVGLQIQ
+616 IEVALQIQ
-624 GGLLQTLVQNEQWP
+624 GGVLQTLVQNEQWP

-644 TALDAP
+644 TAFDAP
-650 VVTRLEEYDGLAAI
+650 DVVRLDKHDGLVAI

-669 PHGAQGFCSFKRS
+669 PLGAQGFCSFKRS

-691 SRVVCNTPAH
+691 SQAVCNTPAH

-712 EPLHVRVPG
+712 EPLKVRVPG
-721 EPPFF
+721 ESPVF

-732 PDPLQLFPH
+732 PDPLQLYPQ
-741 SAYRGGGT
+741 SAYRDGGT

-759 NYQDL
+759 NFQDL

-773 LAHTSHKVSSTLAV
+773 FVHTSHKVSSTLSI
-787 CEMPALSDHGRRAV
+787 CEMPALSDQGRRAV
-801 LEMSNELHVLSQG
+801 LEMSNDLHVLSHG
-814 GLPFTLHSPAIFSV
+814 GLPFTLHSPAAFSV

-836 GGTTVDLE
+836 GGTTVDIE

-859 TKLDGRVLSENGASC
+859 TKLDGRILSENSASC

-884 PLLLSR
+884 PLRLSR

-934 LHERLP
+934 LHDRLP

-946 SLEKQS
+946 SLEEQS
-952 VSTGVLSPHGGEILH
+952 VSTGVFSPHGGEILH

-977 AALELAFDFFQFTVT
+977 TALELAFDFFQFTAT

-997 FQSPPAVDQV
+997 FQSPPTVDLV

-1012 LAEGGTVVRV
+1012 LGEGGTVVRI
-1022 RGLNFIGL
+1022 RGLNFIGFS
-1030 NECNFNEEVFGRVV
+1030 ECNFNEAVFGRV
-1044 AISSAL
+1044 ASISSTL

-1057 AGTGEVSLEIRTEG
+1057 TGTGEVSLEIRTES
-1071 SAILLNQKMVS
+1071 SAVLLNQMMFS
-1082 VAGVLL
+1082 VAGVPL

-1095 GSVKGGV
+1095 GSVQGGV

-1112 NQQATCKFG
+1112 NQQTTCKFG
-1121 AVGPIS
+1121 TVGPIS

-1133 DYISC
+1133 DYMSC

-1144 PTTVPV
+1144 PATVPV

-1156 YEYSLDGLAFQYLE
+1156 YDYSLDDLAFQYLE
-1170 SFDILVSDVVHPMT
+1170 SFHILVSDVVHPMT
-1184 SGALI
+1184 YGALI
-1189 FVTSTENIGFNSL
+1189 SVTSDEHIGFDSL
-1202 SCSLDE
+1202 SCSIDE
-1208 IHVHTEISG
+1208 IHVHTDIDG
-1217 TGVRC
+1217 TGVKC

-1228 SGFVSLTLTHET
+1228 SGFFSLTLTHET
-1240 ISVAEGGSI
+1240 ITVADGGSV

-1263 VVTTGGGTVVSV
+1263 VVATGGGTVVSV
-1275 PGQNLVDLDG
+1275 LGQNLVDLDG

-1305 LCEVPAQNEG
+1305 LCEVPTQNEG
-1315 SVPVSVQQSS
+1315 SIPVSVQQSS
-1325 SVASSPSDASIG
+1325 NIASFPSDASIG
-1337 YVYGAETYGVSPP
+1337 YVYGAETYGVSPS

-1359 VGHSVNPGSG
+1359 VSHSVSPGSG
-1369 FEPLHGTMGTLTYVS
+1369 FEPLHGTMGTLTYLS

-1421 FRFVREGELSVV
+1421 FRFVREGGPSVV
-1433 TPDNAPASGGEMV
+1433 APDNAPASGGEVV
-1446 SVVGSDLDSVYGCM
+1446 SVVGSELVSVYGCM
-1460 FGSAMGTLDIVDS
+1460 FGSAMGTLEIVNS
-1473 QHIICGVPSLS
+1473 QHILCGVPSLS

-1489 LTVLQ
+1489 LTILH
-1494 SRIETLPGS
+1494 STTETLPGS
-1503 LDFQITSHSFVAAA
+1503 LDFLITSHSFVDAA
-1517 LPNAGPYFGGSPVAV
+1517 LPNSGPYFGGTPVAV
-1532 FGNDFLEGGHECIF
+1532 FGSAFLEGGHECIF

-1562 ICISPPYT
+1562 MCISPPYM

-1579 VDFALGPAGASRE
+1579 VDFALGPAGAPRE
-1592 QYGGTFSYFQQPDVT
+1592 QYGGTFSYFQQPEVT

-1613 GLSFG
+1613 GLSYG

-1677 VSGSCHVVPLE
+1677 VTGSCHAVPLE
-1688 VTMNHRDYTFFNHTF
+1688 VTMNDRDYTLFNHTF
-1703 NYLPTETDSGSGGG
+1703 NYLPTEADSGSGGG
-1717 GGGGGGGGT
+1717 GGGGGGGDGGT

-1749 YIIGQNIQPLG
+1749 YIVGQNIQPLG

-1775 STAEVLCPTPPLE
+1775 SSEEVLCPTPPLE

-1812 YTRPKVEQA
+1812 YTRPKVERA

-1830 SSLVSVYGEDFAD
+1830 STLVSVYGEDFAD
-1843 GNTFPQ
+1843 GDSFPQ
-1849 GTQTTK
+1849 GTQITK
-1855 TYCMLGTLTPS
+1855 TYCMLGTLKPS

-1873 SMILCE
+1873 SMIVCE

-1886 FLGVRVSSNGID
+1886 FLGMRVSSNGID

-1909 DMPELSAL
+1909 EMPELSAV
-1917 SPFIGQELGGEAVM
+1917 SPFIGQEFGGEAVM
-1931 LYVSGVS
+1931 LYIRGVS

-1951 GIHIRSVDEHAVH
+1951 GIHIRSVDEHVVH

-1992 YQYME
+1992 YQYTE
-1997 TPALDFFIPE
+1997 TPSLDFFTPGR
-2007 KSAVQGGVQVHVQG
+2007 STVHGGVQVQVQG
-2021 SHFSQGLSHTC
+2021 SHFSQSLSHTC
-2032 LFSETASPST
+2032 LFSESASPST
-2042 VTSHTTLFCMTPEM
+2042 VMSQTSLFCITPEM

-2062 FRISQAGPGPL
+2062 FRIARAESGPL
-2073 QLEAV
+2073 QLETV
-2078 ILPEAW
+2078 IPPESLAI
-2084 DLDNEKVTSLG
+2084 DNEKVTFLG
-2095 GSVLA
+2095 GSVLS

-2108 GNICYFGASA
+2108 GNLCYFGTSA
-2118 RRTLFVSSALVKCE
+2118 RRSFFVSSALVKCE
-2132 TPESVYSNLHLE
+2132 TPESVYSNLNLV
-2144 VTPGF
+2144 VTPEF
-2149 QVQAAA
+2149 QVQVA
-2155 TSLNL
+2155 TSSLNL
-2160 QMAET
+2160 QMVEA

-2182 RITVNQVLSSGDS
+2182 KITVNQVLSTGDS
-2195 QGLQVGTVGPLATQ
+2195 QGLQVGTIGPLAVQ
-2209 RVSEFSV
+2209 RVSEYSV

-2224 PGVVPVSMTPNSR
+2224 PGAVPVSMTPNSR

-2267 VSVIVTGSGFA
+2267 VTVTVTGAGFA
-2278 ADTITCRFG
+2278 ADSITCRFG
-2287 LQTVQGVARSSE
+2287 VLTVQGVARSSE

-2331 LGAYTFQVLPSVR
+2331 LGAYTFQVLPSVH
-2344 TVQPA
+2344 TIQPL
-2349 SSPALGGG
+2349 SSPAPGGG
-2357 VIHVLGDD
+2357 VIHVLGTD

-2376 GASSAYHISSAL
+2376 DASSAHYVSSAL

-2397 EGLVQ
+2397 EGLAQ

-2407 RYIPSGLRAGQAAL
+2407 RYIPSGLRAGQAAV
-2421 LETYTA
+2421 LETYA
-2427 MAVTAVSPSGGVFM
+2427 AIAVTAVTPSGGVFT
-2441 GGDAVEIYGGP
+2441 GGDTVEIHGGP
-2452 MPGYLADLSLGC
+2452 MPGYLPDLSFGC
-2464 SMGTI
+2464 CMGTV

-2482 ECVSPAHVPRSVPVA
+2482 ECISPAHVPRSVPVA
-2497 VTANGRDASASEVH
+2497 VTANGRDASAAEVH

-2523 YPEVGPVT
+2523 YPDVGPIT
-2531 GGTSVLVVGSGF
+2531 GG
-2543 TSKQTA
+2543 A
-2549 CRFGFIDVPGVTV
+2549 
-2562 SPNEVR
+2562 
-2568 CLSPEHP
+2568 
-2575 AGTVHVEVSLEGWS
+2575 
-2589 ANANDMRG
+2589 
-2597 LGAYTFQVLPSV
+2597 
-2609 RTVQPASSPAL
+2609 
-2620 GGGVI
+2620 
-2625 HVLGD
+2625 
-2630 DFSSDSLCWIGHGAS
+2630 
-2645 SAYHISSALVACEV
+2645 
-2659 DAQREGLVQVE
+2659 
-2670 IATRYIPS
+2670 
-2678 GLRAGQAALLET
+2678 
-2690 YTAMAVTAVSP
+2690 
-2701 SGGVFMGGD
+2701 
-2710 AVEIYGGPMPGYLAD
+2710 
-2725 LSLGCSMGTI
+2725 
-2735 GPMSAKWV
+2735 
-2743 SDSSVECVSPAH
+2743 
-2755 VPRSVPVAVTAN
+2755 
-2767 GRDASASEVHFV
+2767 
-2779 YTVGVEVDAVYPE
+2779 
-2792 VGPVTGGTSVLV
+2792 SVLV

-2827 LDPGSFLC
+2827 LDSGSFLC
-2835 DVPAVATGHVPIS
+2835 NLPAVSSGHIQLS
-2848 VETSHG
+2848 VESSHG

-2865 AVESHASIHVVFPS
+2865 AVESHSSIHLVFPS
-2879 PTVVEYSSPSSL
+2879 PTTIGTSEPYSL
-2891 QGENFG
+2891 QGKNFG
-2897 RISLCFVGEDRAERH
+2897 RSSLCFVGEDSAERH
-2912 LVSSALMKCVFPN
+2912 LVSSALMKFVFPN
-2925 VPSDAVVV
+2925 VLSDVLLV
-2933 SVGLQHGPLSDSV
+2933 SVGLQDSTLSDSI
-2946 SVPLLKS
+2946 SIPLVKS
-2953 TAALAIAPATGPAKG
+2953 TAALAIVPATGPAEG
-2968 GSEVLASGYGFV
+2968 GSEVLASGYGFI

-3000 SYENMHCV
+3000 SFENMHCV

-3022 PNRGQFFSE
+3022 ANRGQFFSE
-3031 GLVFEFQENLAVT
+3031 GLFFEFQENLAVT

-3086 TSTSLMCVSPPQ
+3086 TSTSLMCVTPPQ

-3109 NGEDFTSDRFIFG
+3109 NGEDFTSDRFIFS

-3147 GTGNHNFTACPPG
+3147 GTGNHNFTTCPPG

-3222 NFTDFTVSERPLPC
+3222 NFTDFTVAERPLPC

-3309 RPCQPGSYNQE
+3309 RPCQPGTYNQE
-3320 YGQAKCKESPVGTI
+3320 YGQSKCKESPLGTI
-3334 SPGFARLLPERC
+3334 SPGFARLLPEIC

-3370 QGNAVTTDPLAGLDE
+3370 QGNTVTTDPLAGLDE
-3385 QKIKRLS
+3385 PKIKRLS
-3392 PIDLD
+3392 PIFLD

-3490 PALCLPGS
+3490 PALCLPGT

-3524 PSICGPGTF
+3524 PSICGPGTY

-3593 IKLCESGDPDCYL
+3593 IRLCESEDPDCYL

-3717 IQPLRNELIDLT
+3717 IQPLRNELIDLA
-3729 VAKSQN
+3729 VARSQN
-3735 VTDEEALEGEDTE
+3735 ATNEEALEGNDAE
-3748 TSSARKLQQS
+3748 TSSARKLQQA

-3770 EVGLDAESNS
+3770 EVALDTKSNS
-3780 TSQDSTVDPFE
+3780 TGHDSNVDPFE

-3810 TVNETGDNSVA
+3810 TVNETGKNSVA
-3821 LDAEGRP
+3821 VDAEGRP
-3828 LIKYTLPRYYTARLT
+3828 LIKYSLPRYYTARLT

-3855 GDHFEVSIFSGD
+3855 GEHFEVSIFSGD

-3929 KERLSDGDKVD
+3929 KERLSDGEKVD

-3985 GPERASTYP
+3985 GPERASTVP

-4014 PQFETVH
+4014 PQWETVH
-4021 RSIQLGYSTCSDDN
+4021 RSVQLGYSTCTDDN
-4035 LHPSCRLNAHNM
+4035 LHPSCRQNAHNM
-4047 LISYNSSRSSEGSLL
+4047 LISYNASRSSEGSLL
-4062 MHAQGSPEIVGQ
+4062 MHAQGSPDIVEQ

-4089 QRSYRNMRSSSRAT
+4089 QRSYRNMQSSSRAT
-4103 RRLMSMVEEGSSGI
+4103 RRLMSMVEEGSSGM

-4126 TGGTSGPVDISTLTE
+4126 TSGASGPVDISTLTE

-4184 CRGFDSYVHFS
+4184 CRGFDSYMHFS

-4200 PFMDSESGNYGKCTF
+4200 PFMKSESGNYGKCSF
-4215 VDPEDTIFVSQWA
+4215 IDPEDTIFVSQWA

-4236 DECDLSF
+4236 DECELSF

-4277 MDQVYEASIMATD
+4277 MDQVYEASILATD

-4317 ADDGIQVQKNT
+4317 ADDSIQVQKNT
-4328 VPKKLDFTVEYFQ
+4328 VPKNLQFTVEYFQ
-4341 RSKFDKRIITAA
+4341 RSKMDKRIITAA

-4394 FMLFVGIGGFAVAI
+4394 LMLFVGIGGFAVAI

-4414 FNRIFTRLRYPPKF
+4414 FNRIFTRLRFPPKF

-4438 TPPVVGTC
+4438 TPPLVGTC

-4517 KRNAVLELG
+4517 KRNAVLEIG
-4526 EDEEEEVFSQEE
+4526 EDEDEEVFSQEE

-4634 LGESV
+4634 LGEYV

-4644 IALVSAQ
+4644 IAFVSAQ
-4651 WPKLTNAVSQM
+4651 WPKLTNVISQM
-4662 VMKRRGLREIVQ
+4662 VMKRRGAGEIVQ

-4692 GYGVGASSLILT
+4692 GYGVSTSSLILT

-4739 VIVIFQFIMDV
+4739 VIVFFQFIMDV

-4852 GCILVQNVSLF
+4852 GCILVQNLSLF
-4863 VADVTGVWKVKG
+4863 VADVTGVWKVTG

-4892 DINVFREGTDRE
+4892 DINVFREGTDRD

-4955 TIRSGGKFRGGGGLS
+4955 TIRSGGKFRGGGLS

-4977 EPVEFGQIELSFSS
+4977 EPVEFGQIDLSFSS
-4991 THIIRSWLT
+4991 THIIRSWLA

-5023 ESEAERPKFP
+5023 ESEAEHPKFP

-5044 ASGWLQTARQNL
+5044 VSGWLQTARQNL

-5068 SDESA
+5068 SDDSA
-5073 TSGSSSDDEGRRT
+5073 TSGSSSDEEGLRK
-5086 RFGDIRVSY
+5086 RFGDVRVSL

-5109 TTMGSSTKH
+5109 TMMGSSTKH

-5140 GKATIEPASSG
+5140 GTAVIKPASSG

-5156 LEAARARG
+5156 LEAARVRG

-5198 QRLPLPALKPNSL
+5198 QRLPHPVLKTNSL
-5211 RALRW
+5211 RVLRW

>member
-1 MHAVVPSAGP
+1 MHAVMPSAGP
-11 ETGGTVLTV
+11 ETGGTVVTV

-46 LAGESNAQSAS
+46 LGGESNAESAS

-79 SGNAGGEVFQ
+79 SGNAGGGVFQ
-89 YQAVAHVST
+89 YQAVAHVSA
-98 VLPPLSSGG
+98 VMPPLSSGG
-107 EPISLEGAHMFSA
+107 EPISLEGANMFSA

-133 IVSSRLALAETPE
+133 IVSSRLALAETPD

-185 RRIGPAAAIDP
+185 RRVGPPAVVTP
-196 GVVLEEGGTVLTLN
+196 GVILEEGGTVLTLN
-210 SEEADVAGPTL
+210 SEEADVAGSTL
-221 RCSLPTGVVKVA
+221 RCTLPMGVVKVA

-242 VECVSPALAPR
+242 VECVSPALAPGSE
-253 PNSIIV
+253 SIIV
-259 DINPSGAAGSVAS
+259 ALNPSGAVGSVTS
-272 APRGPLDAWERTSVL
+272 APRGPIDAWERTSVL
-287 VLRGQELAAA
+287 VVRAQKLATA
-297 SPEVSGAASGGKES
+297 SPEVSSAASGGKAS

-322 ALETNALPRPQCIV
+322 ALEMNALPRPQCIV
-336 GSSAGAAKSDAMPQ
+336 GSSSGAAKPDIVPQ
-350 WKDVAASDAAAELG
+350 WKGVTASAAAAELG

-403 EPTIL
+403 EPAIL
-408 DSWATSPLLPHS
+408 DSWATSPLLPYS
-420 ASGGELHVVDV
+420 ANGGELHVVDV

-439 HPARGT
+439 HPARGIS
-445 GTSIRFVLSTTPVQS
+445 TSIRFVLSSTPMQS

-469 IGEWEV
+469 IGEWEI

-481 MDFSVGGACEW
+481 MGFSVGDACEW
-492 VSTALARCEALPAG
+492 VSTALVRCEAPNAG
-506 PGVVGGAVGVVLE
+506 PGAAGGAVGVALE
-519 LRTLHPLTHTG
+519 LQTLHPLTHTG

-551 GSVSPER
+551 GSVTPER
-558 GDSMGGAPVRLT
+558 GGSMGGGAVRLT

-616 MEVGLQIQ
+616 IEVALQIQ
-624 GGLLQTLVQNEQWP
+624 GGVLQTLVQNEQWP
-638 QPVFLY
+638 HPVFLY
-644 TALDAP
+644 TAVDVPNVVRLD
-650 VVTRLEEYDGLAAI
+650 EHDGLVAI

-669 PHGAQGFCSFKRS
+669 PLGAQGFCSFKRS

-691 SRVVCNTPAH
+691 SQAVCNTPAH

-712 EPLHVRVPG
+712 QPLQVRVPG
-721 EPPFF
+721 ESPFF

-732 PDPLQLFPH
+732 PDPLQLYPQ
-741 SAYRGGGT
+741 SACRGGGT

-773 LAHTSHKVSSTLAV
+773 FVHRSHKVSSTLSI
-787 CEMPALSDHGRRAV
+787 CEMPALSDQGRRAV
-801 LEMSNELHVLSQG
+801 LELSNDLHVLSHG
-814 GLPFTLHSPAIFSV
+814 GLPFTLHSPAAFSV

-836 GGTTVDLE
+836 GGTAVDIE

-859 TKLDGRVLSENGASC
+859 TKLDGRILSENSASC
-874 VAPAHAPAAV
+874 VAPAHIPAAV
-884 PLLLSR
+884 PLRLSR

-934 LHERLP
+934 LHDRLP

-946 SLEKQS
+946 RLEEQS
-952 VSTGVLSPHGGEILH
+952 VSTGAFSPHGGEILH

-977 AALELAFDFFQFTVT
+977 AALELAFDFFQFTAT

-997 FQSPPAVDQV
+997 FQSPPTVDLL

-1012 LAEGGTVVRV
+1012 LSEGGTVVYI
-1022 RGLNFIGL
+1022 RGLNFIGFT
-1030 NECNFNEEVFGRVV
+1030 ECNFNEEVFGRVV
-1044 AISSAL
+1044 FISSTL

-1057 AGTGEVSLEIRTEG
+1057 TGTGEVSLEIRTES
-1071 SAILLNQKMVS
+1071 SAVLLNQMMVS
-1082 VAGVLL
+1082 VAGVPL

-1095 GSVKGGV
+1095 ASVQGGI

-1112 NQQATCKFG
+1112 NQQTTCKFG
-1121 AVGPIS
+1121 TVGPIS

-1144 PTTVPV
+1144 PATVPV

-1156 YEYSLDGLAFQYLE
+1156 YDYSLDGLAFQYLE

-1184 SGALI
+1184 SGGLI
-1189 FVTSTENIGFNSL
+1189 YVTSDEHIGFDSL
-1202 SCSLDE
+1202 SCSIDE
-1208 IHVHTEISG
+1208 THVHTEIDG
-1217 TGVRC
+1217 TGVKC
-1222 MAPSVA
+1222 MTPSVA
-1228 SGFVSLTLTHET
+1228 SGFASLTLTHET
-1240 ISVAEGGSI
+1240 IKVADGGSI

-1292 TLVSMHPISSALG
+1292 SLVSMHPISSALG

-1325 SVASSPSDASIG
+1325 NMASSPSDASIG
-1337 YVYGAETYGVSPP
+1337 YVYGAETYGVSPS

-1359 VGHSVNPGSG
+1359 VSHSVSPGSG

-1399 HAPGIIPASVML
+1399 HAPGIIPASAML
-1411 DGNRQVGGVA
+1411 DGNRQAGGVA
-1421 FRFVREGELSVV
+1421 FRFVREGGPSVV
-1433 TPDNAPASGGEMV
+1433 APDNAPATGGEVV
-1446 SVVGSDLDSVYGCM
+1446 SVVGSELDSAYGCM
-1460 FGSAMGTLDIVDS
+1460 FGSAVGTLDIVNS
-1473 QHIICGVPSLS
+1473 QHILCGVPSLS

-1489 LTVLQ
+1489 LTILH
-1494 SRIETLPGS
+1494 SRTETLPGS
-1503 LDFQITSHSFVAAA
+1503 LDFLITSHSFVAAA
-1517 LPNAGPYFGGSPVAV
+1517 LPNAGPYFGGTPVAV
-1532 FGNDFLEGGHECIF
+1532 VGSEFLEGGHECIF

-1562 ICISPPYT
+1562 MCISPPYT

-1579 VDFALGPAGASRE
+1579 VDFALGPAGAPRE
-1592 QYGGTFSYFQQPDVT
+1592 QYGGTFSYFQQPEVT

-1613 GLSFG
+1613 GLSYG
-1618 GATITLAGSNFT
+1618 GSTITLAGSNFT

-1665 TYNSSTGVCANP
+1665 TYNASTGVCANP
-1677 VSGSCHVVPLE
+1677 ATGSCHVVPLE
-1688 VTMNHRDYTFFNHTF
+1688 VTMNDRDYTFFNHTF
-1703 NYLPTETDSGSGGG
+1703 NYLPTEADSGSGGG
-1717 GGGGGGGGT
+1717 GGGGGGGDGGT
-1726 GSSGTQIEGISIRGV
+1726 GSSGTQIEGISIQGV
-1741 PVTGGTIL
+1741 PVTGSTIL
-1749 YIIGQNIQPLG
+1749 YIVGQNIQPLG

-1775 STAEVLCPTPPLE
+1775 SSEEVLCPTPPLE

-1812 YTRPKVEQA
+1812 YTRPKVERA

-1830 SSLVSVYGEDFAD
+1830 STLVSVYGEDFAD
-1843 GNTFPQ
+1843 GNSFPQ
-1849 GTQTTK
+1849 GTQITK
-1855 TYCMLGTLTPS
+1855 TYCMLGALKPS

-1873 SMILCE
+1873 SMIVCE
-1879 ALGLYPT
+1879 ALGQYPT
-1886 FLGVRVSSNGID
+1886 FLGMHVSSNGID

-1909 DMPELSAL
+1909 EMPELSAI
-1917 SPFIGQELGGEAVM
+1917 SPFIGQEFGGEAVM
-1931 LYVSGVS
+1931 LYVRGVS

-1951 GIHIRSVDEHAVH
+1951 GIHIRSIDEHAVH

-1992 YQYME
+1992 YQFME
-1997 TPALDFFIPE
+1997 TPSLDFFIPE
-2007 KSAVQGGVQVHVQG
+2007 RSTVHGGVQVQVQG
-2021 SHFSQGLSHTC
+2021 SYFSQSLSHTC
-2032 LFSETASPST
+2032 LFSESASPST
-2042 VTSHTTLFCMTPEM
+2042 VMSQTSLFCITPEM

-2062 FRISQAGPGPL
+2062 FRIARAEPGPL
-2073 QLEAV
+2073 QLETV
-2078 ILPEAW
+2078 IPPESLAI
-2084 DLDNEKVTSLG
+2084 DNEKVSYLG

-2108 GNICYFGASA
+2108 GNLCYFGLSA
-2118 RRTLFVSSALVKCE
+2118 RRSLFVSSALVKCE
-2132 TPESVYSNLHLE
+2132 TPESVYSNLNLD
-2144 VTPGF
+2144 VTPEF
-2149 QVQAAA
+2149 QVQAA
-2155 TSLNL
+2155 TVSLNL
-2160 QMAET
+2160 HMVET

-2182 RITVNQVLSSGDS
+2182 KITVNQVLSSGDS
-2195 QGLQVGTVGPLATQ
+2195 QGLQIGTIGPLAVQ

-2224 PGVVPVSMTPNSR
+2224 SGAVPVSMTPNSR

-2267 VSVIVTGSGFA
+2267 VTVIVTGSGFA
-2278 ADTITCRFG
+2278 ADSITCRFG
-2287 LQTVQGVARSSE
+2287 VLTVQGVARSSE

-2344 TVQPA
+2344 TIQPL
-2349 SSPALGGG
+2349 SSPATGGG
-2357 VIHVLGDD
+2357 VIHVLGAD
-2365 FSSDSLCWIGH
+2365 FSSDSLCWIGPD
-2376 GASSAYHISSAL
+2376 ASSAHHVSSAL

-2397 EGLVQ
+2397 EGLAQ

-2407 RYIPSGLRAGQAAL
+2407 RYIPSGMRAGQAAV
-2421 LETYTA
+2421 LETYA
-2427 MAVTAVSPSGGVFM
+2427 AIAVTAVTPSGGVFA
-2441 GGDAVEIYGGP
+2441 GGDTVKIHGGP
-2452 MPGYLADLSLGC
+2452 MPGYLPDLSLGC
-2464 SMGTI
+2464 CMGTV

-2497 VTANGRDASASEVH
+2497 VTANGRDALAAEVH
-2511 FVYTV
+2511 FVYSV

-2523 YPEVGPVT
+2523 YPDVGPVT
-2531 GGTSVLVVGSGF
+2531 GGASVLVVGSGF
-2543 TSKQTA
+2543 TS
-2549 CRFGFIDVPGVTV
+2549 
-2562 SPNEVR
+2562 
-2568 CLSPEHP
+2568 
-2575 AGTVHVEVSLEGWS
+2575 
-2589 ANANDMRG
+2589 
-2597 LGAYTFQVLPSV
+2597 
-2609 RTVQPASSPAL
+2609 
-2620 GGGVI
+2620 
-2625 HVLGD
+2625 
-2630 DFSSDSLCWIGHGAS
+2630 
-2645 SAYHISSALVACEV
+2645 
-2659 DAQREGLVQVE
+2659 
-2670 IATRYIPS
+2670 
-2678 GLRAGQAALLET
+2678 
-2690 YTAMAVTAVSP
+2690 
-2701 SGGVFMGGD
+2701 
-2710 AVEIYGGPMPGYLAD
+2710 
-2725 LSLGCSMGTI
+2725 
-2735 GPMSAKWV
+2735 
-2743 SDSSVECVSPAH
+2743 
-2755 VPRSVPVAVTAN
+2755 
-2767 GRDASASEVHFV
+2767 
-2779 YTVGVEVDAVYPE
+2779 
-2792 VGPVTGGTSVLV
+2792 
-2804 VGSGF
+2804 
-2809 TAESTACRFGVE
+2809 ESTACRFGIE

-2827 LDPGSFLC
+2827 LDHGSFLC
-2835 DVPAVATGHVPIS
+2835 NLPAVSSGHIPLS
-2848 VETSHG
+2848 VESSHG

-2865 AVESHASIHVVFPS
+2865 AVESHSSIHLVFPS
-2879 PTVVEYSSPSSL
+2879 PTISGYSEPSSL
-2891 QGENFG
+2891 QGINFG
-2897 RISLCFVGEDRAERH
+2897 RSSLCFVGEDTAEHH

-2925 VPSDAVVV
+2925 VLSDALLV
-2933 SVGLQHGPLSDSV
+2933 SVGLQHSTLSDSI
-2946 SVPLLKS
+2946 SIPLGKS
-2953 TAALAIAPATGPAKG
+2953 TAALAIVPATGPAEG
-2968 GSEVLASGYGFV
+2968 GSEVLASGYGFI

-3000 SYENMHCV
+3000 SFENMHCI

-3022 PNRGQFFSE
+3022 ANRGQFFSE
-3031 GLVFEFQENLAVT
+3031 GLFFEFQENLAVT

-3054 GNTPVFVM
+3054 GSTPVFVM

-3147 GTGNHNFTACPPG
+3147 GTGNHNFTTCPPG

-3217 GTRTA
+3217 GTRTT
-3222 NFTDFTVSERPLPC
+3222 NFTDFTVAERPLPC

-3246 VSDQTIA
+3246 VADQTIA

-3320 YGQAKCKESPVGTI
+3320 YGQSKCKESPVGTI
-3334 SPGFARLLPERC
+3334 SPGFARLLPEKC

-3370 QGNAVTTDPLAGLDE
+3370 LGNAVTTDPLAGLDE
-3385 QKIKRLS
+3385 PKIKRLS
-3392 PIDLD
+3392 PIFLD

-3414 GVLSNVTKQG
+3414 GVLSNVTRQG

-3456 AMLPCPPGH
+3456 AMLPCPSGH

-3498 YTHYEGFEVCL
+3498 YTHYEGFELCL
-3509 ACPAGFEAQRDGTFK
+3509 ASPAGFEAQRDGTFK
-3524 PSICGPGTF
+3524 PSICGPGTY

-3554 GLTEESL
+3554 GLTEQSL

-3640 CGYGTTPESQF
+3640 CGYGTTAESQF

-3729 VAKSQN
+3729 VAKSQSA
-3735 VTDEEALEGEDTE
+3735 TDEEALEGEETE
-3748 TSSARKLQQS
+3748 TSSARKLQQA
-3758 GGGFGS
+3758 GGAFGS
-3764 LLGLGD
+3764 LLGLGG
-3770 EVGLDAESNS
+3770 EIALDAESNS
-3780 TSQDSTVDPFE
+3780 TSQDSNVDPFQ

-3799 GFEILNPQLVY
+3799 GFEILDPQLVY
-3810 TVNETGDNSVA
+3810 TVNETGGNSVA
-3821 LDAEGRP
+3821 VDAEGRP

-3843 FDFRNISTDISY
+3843 FDFRNISADISY
-3855 GDHFEVSIFSGD
+3855 GEHFEVSIFSGD

-3929 KERLSDGDKVD
+3929 KERLSDGEKVD

-3985 GPERASTYP
+3985 GPERASTVP
-3994 DQQFAVVMRRNDDL
+3994 DQQFSVVMRRNDDL

-4014 PQFETVH
+4014 PQWETVH
-4021 RSIQLGYSTCSDDN
+4021 RSIQLGYATCTDDN
-4035 LHPSCRLNAHNM
+4035 LHPSCRQNAHNM
-4047 LISYNSSRSSEGSLL
+4047 LISYNASRSSEGSLL
-4062 MHAQGSPEIVGQ
+4062 MHAQGSPEIVEQ

-4089 QRSYRNMRSSSRAT
+4089 QRSYRNMQSSSRAT
-4103 RRLMSMVEEGSSGI
+4103 RRLMSMIEEGSSGM

-4126 TGGTSGPVDISTLTE
+4126 TSGASGPVDISTLTE
-4141 AELEALLVPDVIEMQ
+4141 AELEALLVPDVTEMQ
-4156 EDMLQDASIYWKS
+4156 EDMLQDATIYWKS

-4184 CRGFDSYVHFS
+4184 CRGFDSYMHFS

-4200 PFMDSESGNYGKCTF
+4200 PFMSSESGNYGKCSF
-4215 VDPEDTIFVSQWA
+4215 VDPEETIFVSQWA

-4236 DECDLSF
+4236 DECELSF

-4341 RSKFDKRIITAA
+4341 RSKMDKRIITAA

-4394 FMLFVGIGGFAVAI
+4394 LMLFVGIGGFAVAI

-4414 FNRIFTRLRYPPKF
+4414 FNRIFTRLRFPPKF

-4438 TPPVVGTC
+4438 TPPLVGTC

-4461 MIVSMAFFDAL
+4461 MIVSTAFFDAL

-4517 KRNAVLELG
+4517 KRNAVLEIG
-4526 EDEEEEVFSQEE
+4526 EDEDEEVFSQEE

-4634 LGESV
+4634 LGEYV

-4644 IALVSAQ
+4644 IAFVSAQ
-4651 WPKLTNAVSQM
+4651 WPKLTNAISQM
-4662 VMKRRGLREIVQ
+4662 VMKRRGAGEIVQ

-4692 GYGVGASSLILT
+4692 GYGVSTSSLILT

-4739 VIVIFQFIMDV
+4739 VIVLFQFIMDV
-4750 VLFNTQELF
+4750 ILFNTQELF

-4852 GCILVQNVSLF
+4852 GCILVQNLSLF
-4863 VADVTGVWKVKG
+4863 VADVTGVWKVTG

-4892 DINVFREGTDRE
+4892 DINVFREGTDRD

-4955 TIRSGGKFRGGGGLS
+4955 TIRSGGKFRGGGLS

-4977 EPVEFGQIELSFSS
+4977 EPVEFGQIDLSFSS
-4991 THIIRSWLT
+4991 THIIRSWLA

-5023 ESEAERPKFP
+5023 ESEAEHAKFP

-5044 ASGWLQTARQNL
+5044 VSGWLQTARQNL

-5068 SDESA
+5068 SDDSA
-5073 TSGSSSDDEGRRT
+5073 TSGSSSDEEGLRK
-5086 RFGDIRVSY
+5086 RFGDVRVRP
-5095 KSRSIL
+5095 KSLSIL
-5101 NTWLLRAR
+5101 NTWLQRAR

-5140 GKATIEPASSG
+5140 GKAIIKPASSS

-5156 LEAARARG
+5156 LEAARVRG

-5198 QRLPLPALKPNSL
+5198 QRLPHPALKPNSL
-5211 RALRW
+5211 RVLRW